1 MSNRTFASYLLGLF
15 VIQFIA
21 MHALTIYRFKSFD
34 TNIMINSFPL
44 LTLSSVICLGYSLF
58 LLFKDGRP

>member
-44 LTLSSVICLGYSLF
+44 LTLSSVICLG
-58 LLFKDGRP
+58 